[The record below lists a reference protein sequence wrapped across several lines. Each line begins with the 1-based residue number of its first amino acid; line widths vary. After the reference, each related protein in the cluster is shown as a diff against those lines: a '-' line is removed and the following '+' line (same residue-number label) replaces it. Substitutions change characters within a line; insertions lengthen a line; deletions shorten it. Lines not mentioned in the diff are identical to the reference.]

1 VNFGLDHQF
10 KEIPKEVQFC
20 KNCVVSN
27 QRPRTKFNS
36 EGICSACEWAYEKD
50 FVVDWEKR
58 ERELV
63 ALLDRHRSRN
73 GSFDVV
79 VPGSGG
85 KDSAFVAHQ
94 LKYRFGMN
102 PLCVTFAPFEHT
114 DIGWRNLQNFIRSG
128 FNTILSF
135 PDGHLHRRLAR
146 LAFEYKGDPFEPFGY
161 GQKALAYQIAAR
173 YGISLIFYGENGELE
188 YGGSVKYKD
197 RAQEG
202 PEEWDYEYFKG
213 TGVDALI
220 DLGLQRGL
228 LESRHVI
235 PSELH
240 WYKAPHPDV
249 IKKMN
254 LEMHWW
260 SYYQKWVPQENFYYA
275 ATHTGFET
283 NDMGRSEGT
292 YTKYASLDDKL
303 DGFHFY
309 LSYIKFGL
317 GRASRDAQQDIRR
330 HHLTRDE
337 GVRLV
342 HRFDGEFPKR
352 HFKWMLTYLDI
363 TEEECWAWIDRY
375 REISNVWEKT
385 DGQWV
390 MKHKV
395 K

>member
-1 VNFGLDHQF
+1 
-10 KEIPKEVQFC
+10 
-20 KNCVVSN
+20 
-27 QRPRTKFNS
+27 
-36 EGICSACEWAYEKD
+36 
-50 FVVDWEKR
+50 
-58 ERELV
+58 
-63 ALLDRHRSRN
+63 
-73 GSFDVV
+73 
-79 VPGSGG
+79 
-85 KDSAFVAHQ
+85 
-94 LKYRFGMN
+94 
-102 PLCVTFAPFEHT
+102 
-114 DIGWRNLQNFIRSG
+114 
-128 FNTILSF
+128 
-135 PDGHLHRRLAR
+135 
-146 LAFEYKGDPFEPFGY
+146 
-161 GQKALAYQIAAR
+161 
-173 YGISLIFYGENGELE
+173 
-188 YGGSVKYKD
+188 
-197 RAQEG
+197 
-202 PEEWDYEYFKG
+202 
-213 TGVDALI
+213 
-220 DLGLQRGL
+220 
-228 LESRHVI
+228 
-235 PSELH
+235 
-240 WYKAPHPDV
+240 
-249 IKKMN
+249 MN

-352 HFKWMLTYLDI
+352 HFKWTLTYLDI